1 MFSLLNCQAWLL
13 HIHLWTAINAD
24 SSKKNYKKLQKRAW
38 VSVFH
43 LVRYTSL
50 RFKNTNDERYSQ
62 RDNLVL
68 QVGKTRILPWHQL
81 SWPEPSSYIRW
92 GILKKKTPGSTWTTA
107 LKDIGQR
114 KTVVGI
120 RNPKVPVT
128 ILTASGQ
135 ITIILG
141 MRMRI
146 STSVTHRLGVLED
159 PQISEDPTFQDL
171 RQPRQSSSNKFLCI
185 VHYSFNTVVEDD
197 RRGRS
202 GLRR

>member
-92 GILKKKTPGSTWTTA
+92 GILKKNTRFYLNYRLKRYWAKKDCSRYSKSESSCDDLNRIWPNHHYPWHAHENLHLRHPSAGGSRGSTNFRRPHVPGPSTT
-107 LKDIGQR
+107 
-114 KTVVGI
+114 T
-120 RNPKVPVT
+120 
-128 ILTASGQ
+128 
-135 ITIILG
+135 TII
-141 MRMRI
+141 
-146 STSVTHRLGVLED
+146 
-159 PQISEDPTFQDL
+159 F
-171 RQPRQSSSNKFLCI
+171 K
-185 VHYSFNTVVEDD
+185 
-197 RRGRS
+197 
-202 GLRR
+202 